1 MRIIPFL
8 IELKQ
13 ILQKLAS
20 HRTNRTIVQ
29 WVSGNT
35 VIPTGR
41 RVSRWNPRCV
51 TYSVIIYSM
60 QERTNNAFQVSTT
73 D

>member
-13 ILQKLAS
+13 ILQKMAS
-20 HRTNRTIVQ
+20 YRTNRSIVQ

-35 VIPTGR
+35 VIPTDQKFLVGIPDR
-41 RVSRWNPRCV
+41 SH
-51 TYSVIIYSM
+51 
-60 QERTNNAFQVSTT
+60 
-73 D
+73 

>member
-20 HRTNRTIVQ
+20 YRTNRMIVQ

-41 RVSRWNPRCV
+41 RV
-51 TYSVIIYSM
+51 
-60 QERTNNAFQVSTT
+60 
-73 D
+73 